1 MTLPARPVMPMTDVS
16 SADKRVHAF
25 SGDLLGER
33 DATDLATAIR
43 SGELHPREVVEAT
56 MIRAHKVEHA
66 IHAIELTVHGQA
78 LRDAQRP
85 LGGFFAGVPMYVK
98 DNTDIAGIPSQHGSD
113 AVNGRPARK
122 HSGFGAQL
130 MAQGF
135 VCMGKSR
142 MPEFGLNASTEF
154 VNHPPTRNPWNI
166 DHSCGASSGGAAALV
181 AAGVIP
187 MAHANDGGG
196 SIRIPAA
203 CCGLVGLKPSR
214 GRLIDVE
221 AASKLPINLVAD
233 GMVSRSV
240 RDTARFF
247 AEAERYYRN
256 TALPA
261 VGLVE
266 GPGKQRLR
274 IGVVEESLAGAAYD
288 QPTRA
293 ALDDAVKLF
302 EGMGHQCERA
312 ILQHDKRFADDFG
325 LYWAMLAFI
334 LHRGGK
340 LVMGRHFEADRL
352 DSLTLGLSR
361 RYQRNLLKTPGF
373 LRRLKHAA
381 TDYAAWFSRYDVIL
395 APTLSHSVPALGH
408 LSPAVSFDELY
419 QRLMNY
425 LSMTPVNN
433 VTGTPGI
440 SLPMGQSPDGLP
452 IGMHLC
458 APMGAESTLLE
469 LAFEVE
475 AAQPWRRIQG

>member
-1 MTLPARPVMPMTDVS
+1 MTLPARPVPPMTDVS
-16 SADKRVHAF
+16 IAAKRVHAF
-25 SGDLLGER
+25 ADDALGER
-33 DATDLATAIR
+33 DATDLAAAIKR
-43 SGELHPREVVEAT
+43 GELSSREVVEAT
-56 MIRAHKVEHA
+56 MVRAHKVEPA

-113 AVNGRPARK
+113 AVNARPAKK

-154 VNHPPTRNPWNI
+154 VNHPPTRNPWNT
-166 DHSCGASSGGAAALV
+166 DYSCGASSGGAAALV

-187 MAHANDGGG
+187 MGHANDGGG

-214 GRLIDVE
+214 GRLIDIE

-240 RDTARFF
+240 RDNANFF
-247 AEAERYYRN
+247 AQAERYYRN
-256 TALPA
+256 TSLPA
-261 VGLVE
+261 IGLVE
-266 GPGKQRLR
+266 GPGKKRLR
-274 IGVVEESLAGAAYD
+274 IGVVEESLAGGRYDAA
-288 QPTRA
+288 TNG
-293 ALDDAVKLF
+293 ALADAVRLL
-302 EGMGHQCERA
+302 EGMGHHCERA
-312 ILQHDKRFADDFG
+312 TLQHDKRFAEDFG

-352 DSLTLGLSR
+352 DSLTMGLSR
-361 RYQRNLLKTPGF
+361 RYQRNVLKTPGI
-373 LRRLKHAA
+373 LRRLKNASA
-381 TDYAAWFSRYDVIL
+381 DYAAWFSRYDVIL
-395 APTLSHSVPALGH
+395 APTLSHSVPTLGH
-408 LSPAVSFDELY
+408 LSPAVPFDELY
-419 QRLMNY
+419 DRLMNY

-440 SLPMGQSPDGLP
+440 SLPMGQSAEGLP
-452 IGMHLC
+452 LGMHVC
-458 APMGAESTLLE
+458 APMGGESTLLE
-469 LAFEVE
+469 LAFEIE
-475 AAQPWRRIQG
+475 AAHPWRRIQG